1 MAVNR
6 FSAHV
11 AQSVE
16 HILGK
21 DEVTSSILVVGSIS
35 ARVEQEMRNNITLA
49 CTECKRRNYTTTK
62 NKRTMQDRLEMKKF
76 CKFCKTHTPHK
87 ETK

>member
-1 MAVNR
+1 MLVDR
-6 FSAHV
+6 ISAHV

-35 ARVEQEMRNNITLA
+35 ARVNRMRNNITLA

-76 CKFCKTHTPHK
+76 CKFCKTHTSHK